1 MVIVKSD
8 AVRAKS
14 VQQVGAELA
23 GDHEA
28 ATLED
33 GVTHYVREFLTR
45 DDPYR

>member
-23 GDHEA
+23 MPEGL
-28 ATLED
+28 AT
-33 GVTHYVREFLTR
+33 
-45 DDPYR
+45 